1 VSTRE
6 RTKLWSWG
14 RPKRRVPETPA
25 VLDEIAEPTPADPTD
40 EWNLWELERRARAH
54 AGSAAVPEEWAAIFR
69 HLREFARSD
78 GRLPPQFDALVRES
92 FPELTRAG

>member
-1 VSTRE
+1 M
-6 RTKLWSWG
+6 
-14 RPKRRVPETPA
+14 
-25 VLDEIAEPTPADPTD
+25 LDEIAEPAPADGTD

-54 AGSAAVPEEWAAIFR
+54 AGSAAVPEEWSAIFR